1 MVLLE
6 SMGTVFNSH
15 STATIFS
22 RFNTIHERDS
32 QPVSHR
38 TTAKTALCIASR
50 GKSGKSSKIQTY
62 REDVTHVRSSGVFRI
77 SVRRGRGDEGSG
89 VWWKSFVV
97 PKMISLGAFC
107 HSF

>member
-77 SVRRGRGDEGSG
+77 SVRRG
-89 VWWKSFVV
+89 
-97 PKMISLGAFC
+97 
-107 HSF
+107 